1 MSCVV
6 SFVGREEGRIGPSPK
21 DGCAYVLESSLLV
34 GIQLNSYLRLP
45 VELYLY
51 ELYESCDSHLSSAD
65 GLSHLRYLSRST
77 SARGRATQR
86 CRTARQK
93 SPSLGS
99 SRSCSATWWR
109 GTTNY
114 RLHPRRSR
122 LSIHRSRRR
131 SVFAATS
138 RTGALRRT
146 SPPPVAPAHRTHSTG
161 SILKYAGCSEETFI
175 LALIYMDQVV
185 QFNPEFVISSLNVH
199 RLLITAIMLASKV
212 RAGGSPVLRR
222 LG

>member
-1 MSCVV
+1 MPARCLW
-6 SFVGREEGRIGPSPK
+6 
-21 DGCAYVLESSLLV
+21 YL
-34 GIQLNSYLRLP
+34 QLNSYLRLP
-45 VELYLY
+45 
-51 ELYESCDSHLSSAD
+51 
-65 GLSHLRYLSRST
+65 ST
-77 SARGRATQR
+77 SCRAATLTFPQLTASLTYAIFRDRRERARATQR

-212 RAGGSPVLRR
+212 RAGGSPVLRH